1 MKFLNITDIEGNL
14 VEENTNGRTW
24 QANGDYGAITKQVI
38 FRGKKVSYNVATFVN
53 IMFVRGMGKVNNTHN
68 VWSNDIIQ
76 LKEGDV
82 CEIENIGETNLVYL
96 IFA

>member
-1 MKFLNITDIEGNL
+1 L
-14 VEENTNGRTW
+14 
-24 QANGDYGAITKQVI
+24 
-38 FRGKKVSYNVATFVN
+38 
-53 IMFVRGMGKVNNTHN
+53 FVRGMGKVNDTHN

-82 CEIENIGETNLVYL
+82 CEIENIGDTNLVYL

>member
-1 MKFLNITDIEGNL
+1 
-14 VEENTNGRTW
+14 
-24 QANGDYGAITKQVI
+24 
-38 FRGKKVSYNVATFVN
+38 
-53 IMFVRGMGKVNNTHN
+53 MGKVNDTHN

-82 CEIENIGETNLVYL
+82 CEIENIGDTNLVYL